1 MPKFFWQL
9 QQGSLEWYRARSGI
23 PTSSAFDRIITP
35 AKGQISE
42 KRHRYAAELIA
53 ERLMR
58 WQADSLERIEHI
70 AAGRENEPF
79 AVAQFEAVHE
89 ISTESVGFVTTDDG
103 RFGCSP
109 DRVGQVA
116 PDRAHIGVV
125 LEAKC
130 PTVPVQMER
139 LLFGD
144 QDAYRCQR
152 LGHLLVTEADKAF
165 FVSYNP
171 RMPLYMVETG
181 RDEPFIGKIKAA
193 LEQFSDELEALTEKA
208 RSARRVSGIR

>member
-1 MPKFFWQL
+1 M
-9 QQGSLEWYRARSGI
+9 
-23 PTSSAFDRIITP
+23 
-35 AKGQISE
+35 
-42 KRHRYAAELIA
+42 
-53 ERLMR
+53 
-58 WQADSLERIEHI
+58 
-70 AAGRENEPF
+70 
-79 AVAQFEAVHE
+79 HE

-116 PDRAHIGVV
+116 PDRSHIGVV

-152 LGHLLVTEADKAF
+152 LGHLLVTEADKAY

-208 RSARRVSGIR
+208 RSLGVFQEFAEVVTPAERDLAGELDWQSPNFVEDFAAKRLGRFEG